1 MLIGHP
7 PTFLLASSEPALL
20 TAMEPILVSL
30 GARVEVVLTAEAALA
45 SMSAYHPPALA
56 LLDANLSDAN
66 LAGST
71 QSSTEP
77 AMDMG
82 QLLTAVRSNVSARQ
96 LLMVVIADAL
106 TPEWESCLAE
116 GIIEDLIL
124 LDTDPSYWRLRLD
137 LTLRT
142 ADTKRELET
151 LREAAVQNAQTD
163 RLTGVYNRENLL
175 TMLFRET
182 DRVQRM
188 QGSMSLILFDIDDFG
203 HWNSRLGSEIC
214 DQLLCQIVARTNRL
228 LRSYDLLGRP
238 GKDEFL
244 IVLPGCVPANAVLM
258 AERLRVDVFSLP
270 FHVAGES
277 IRLSACSGIAT
288 SNGRSPVV
296 VLREAEQALID
307 AKAAGPESIQCFN
320 GCADSSA
327 APVTY
332 LLPSSG
338 DELLAW

>member
-1 MLIGHP
+1 MLSDLQ
-7 PTFLLASSEPALL
+7 PTFLLASPDPPLL
-20 TAMEPILVSL
+20 GAMEPVLL
-30 GARVEVVLTAEAALA
+30 AMGASVEIVLTAESALA
-45 SMSAYHPPALA
+45 SMIAYNPPALA
-56 LLDANLSDAN
+56 LLDVELPSPDRDMNIDEL
-66 LAGST
+66 LA
-71 QSSTEP
+71 
-77 AMDMG
+77 
-82 QLLTAVRSNVSARQ
+82 SARANISARR
-96 LLMVVIADAL
+96 LPIVLIAPAVA
-106 TPEWESCLAE
+106 PEWSDRLAE
-116 GIIEDLIL
+116 GVVDDLL
-124 LDTDPSYWRLRLD
+124 LRCSEPCYWRLRLNMVMRSAA
-137 LTLRT
+137 TN
-142 ADTKRELET
+142 RELET
-151 LREAAVQNAQTD
+151 LREEAVLRTQTD
-163 RLTGVYNRENLL
+163 RLTGVYNRETLL

-188 QGSMSLILFDIDDFG
+188 QSSLSLILLDIDDFG

-214 DQLLCQIVARTNRL
+214 DQLLCQVVARTNRL

-270 FHVAGES
+270 FHLAGES
-277 IRLSACSGIAT
+277 IRLSACFGIAV

-307 AKAAGPESIQCFN
+307 ARAAGPESIQCFN
-320 GCADSSA
+320 GCSDASGA
-327 APVTY
+327 RVTY